1 MAENES
7 PRVRGPGR
15 PPLRSDEETRALIVA
30 AAAQAFLKGGYL
42 RTGVDTIARLAGV
55 STRTLYRLFAT
66 KEDLLR
72 EAMEA
77 RIDAAFASFDRVGG
91 GDDDPR
97 AGLEALL
104 DGYAELALSE
114 EAVEVTRLIAA
125 ERHDVPGLV
134 DSYRQATARVTD
146 VFDAW
151 VEQHQQTGRL
161 RADLGDTAAQ
171 LLRGMVN
178 EAQRQLVL
186 GLRPPLTTHERQ
198 DWVKAAATVFLYGC
212 AEAA

>member
-7 PRVRGPGR
+7 SRVRGPGR
-15 PPLRSDEETRALIVA
+15 PQLRSDEQTRELIVA
-30 AAAQAFLKGGYL
+30 AAAHAFMKGGYL

-77 RIDAAFASFDRVGG
+77 RIDAAFSSFDR
-91 GDDDPR
+91 DRDNADDPR
-97 AGLEALL
+97 TGLEALL

-186 GLRPPLTTHERQ
+186 GLRPPLSDEERHA
-198 DWVKAAATVFLYGC
+198 WVKAAVSVFLRGC